1 MLILP
6 CKCNQSLTWK
16 ERKKCNKVVT
26 PNQPLQETG
35 AHLEHLNAP
44 QLICHLPHKAVE
56 ISPGRNCSGG
66 KRAAGSD
73 TSGGREGENCQ

>member
-1 MLILP
+1 MIGVQMLILP

-44 QLICHLPHKAVE
+44 TADLPFATQ
-56 ISPGRNCSGG
+56 SGG
-66 KRAAGSD
+66 DLPWQKLQWGQKGSWK
-73 TSGGREGENCQ
+73 